1 MEQPVRECLGSSSA
15 SPHIGA
21 YGDTVRFVGAPLTI
35 AYGERLR
42 AGLLMAGSLA
52 NRQELPVCTNCEA
65 SKTGPICVGI
75 ACICGCIT
83 GARRLP
89 VFIPLRAGD
98 GMPCIPAC
106 MLPDESTTEAR
117 GPAAGGRP
125 GRGVGAEDADCGGPA
140 FRTIGDSTT
149 EDMAVLAL
157 PLTRLGTCEPGCTSI
172 PGPARFG
179 KLAVDSCRS
188 APSRTSL
195 RTLQNSLPSSGCC
208 AAIRASSVYVC
219 RRSSL
224 ASSADANWRCSR
236 MSGVVLMPIFCA
248 QHFVGTRSLSIDGD
262 VPISAMSSPPLRLAV
277 SLVGVSSPDLTP
289 MPVGPCR
296 SRKLMAFIQ
305 PPPTRTCK
313 PP

>member
-98 GMPCIPAC
+98 GMPCTPAC

-179 KLAVDSCRS
+179 KLAVD
-188 APSRTSL
+188 
-195 RTLQNSLPSSGCC
+195 
-208 AAIRASSVYVC
+208 SSVYVC